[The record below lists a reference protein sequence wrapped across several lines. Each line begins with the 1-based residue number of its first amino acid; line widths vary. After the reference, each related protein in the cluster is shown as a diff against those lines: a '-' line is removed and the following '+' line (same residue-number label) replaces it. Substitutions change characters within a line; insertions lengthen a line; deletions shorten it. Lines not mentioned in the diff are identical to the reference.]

1 MSGPGTEL
9 GKLIPGWLA
18 RQSTGCG
25 CSNWARRMDRWGVD
39 RCTDYR
45 EAIINRLLANR
56 DQLPFALRAVPEP
69 AMRIGAGL
77 LVDRAIANARKAVDG

>member
-18 RQSTGCG
+18 RQSIGCG
-25 CSNWARRMDRWGVD
+25 CSNWSRKMDLWGPD
-39 RCTDYR
+39 RCQEYR
-45 EAIINRLLANR
+45 EQIISRLIASR

-77 LVDRAIANARKAVDG
+77 LVDRAISNARA